1 MMEAWTLICAGAGL
15 AFMAVALV
23 IMVICVII
31 DIRNQWRK

>member
-1 MMEAWTLICAGAGL
+1 MMEAWTLFWAGTGL

-31 DIRNQWRK
+31 DIRNQWKR